1 MTEKKISFQY
11 LYNRY
16 YKDSVL
22 LKRFARIFSL
32 DILVR
37 GSSFI
42 LLPIYLKL
50 MSQDEFGLYGYLF
63 SIISIFS
70 LVLNFG
76 LYLSQ
81 AKLYHDYKGEERK
94 SLLFSVNVLLICF
107 LFMIIVPIYT
117 FHLDKYIIAFLF
129 SHPINYEGYR
139 PLLFLAIFVSV
150 YVFMVQNFF
159 MTSESIKKYQLYNLA
174 RLVIVNAIV
183 IFALTAKNND
193 SVMIRLKFG
202 YFTEFVVL
210 LVFSWFYFRQM
221 NTRFEMKYAKK
232 ALKIGFPAMLTSLL
246 GMIYSF
252 SDRFILEKYGSFA
265 DLALYNLGVTV
276 AGIIMMIFSSFQTVY
291 LPIFFKEKDIEKSLT
306 KTKNIAIRMAAIFI
320 IIGIGIMLAFK
331 GALAFNIIQQKY
343 AVVIFILPI
352 LILTQTFQAITHL
365 FNNYITYFEIVYI
378 GTIVVFFLSIL
389 NVSLNLIFIPRF
401 NIYGASFSAFIINV
415 CSAVFYY
422 YFIKRK
428 CAAVLAAQ
436 KNA

>member
-1 MTEKKISFQY
+1 MTDKKISFEHI
-11 LYNRY
+11 YNRY

-63 SIISIFS
+63 SIIGIFS

-76 LYLSQ
+76 FYLSQ
-81 AKLYHDYKGEERK
+81 SKLYHDYKGEERK
-94 SLLFSVNVLLICF
+94 SLLFSINVMLIIF
-107 LFMIIVPIYT
+107 LIIIIVPIYA
-117 FHLDKYIIAFLF
+117 FHLDKYIIAVLF

-159 MTSESIKKYQLYNLA
+159 MTSENIKKYQFYNLM
-174 RLVIVNAIV
+174 RLIV
-183 IFALTAKNND
+183 INGIVIYALSAKNTD
-193 SVMIRLKFG
+193 SVMVRLKFG
-202 YFTEFVVL
+202 YFSEFVIL
-210 LVFSWFYFRQM
+210 LVFSWFYFKEM
-221 NTRFEMKYAKK
+221 NTRFEMKYARK

-291 LPIFFKEKDIEKSLT
+291 LPVFFKEKDIAVSLQ
-306 KTKNIAIRMAAIFI
+306 KTKNIAIRMVAIFI
-320 IIGIGIMLAFK
+320 AIGIVIMFAFK
-331 GALAFNIIQQKY
+331 GALMFNIIQPKY

-365 FNNYITYFEIVYI
+365 FSNYIAYFEIVYV
-378 GTIVVFFLSIL
+378 GTLVVFFLSIL

-415 CSAVFYY
+415 SSAIFYY

-428 CAAVLAAQ
+428 CTAAIAVQ
-436 KNA
+436 RNA